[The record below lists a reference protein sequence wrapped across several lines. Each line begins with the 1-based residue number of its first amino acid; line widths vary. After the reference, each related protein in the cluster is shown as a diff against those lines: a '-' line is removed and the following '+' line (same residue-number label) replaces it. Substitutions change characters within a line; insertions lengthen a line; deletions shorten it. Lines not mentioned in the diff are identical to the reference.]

1 MEVYIDNLII
11 TENDVHK
18 IAKFKQEMTVRFKMS
33 DLEKRTLLSCQKK
46 LCKNMIFKQYEQYQ
60 YPNWTYI
67 ETELLD
73 AL

>member
-1 MEVYIDNLII
+1 
-11 TENDVHK
+11 
-18 IAKFKQEMTVRFKMS
+18 MTVMFKMS